1 MKLISVM
8 VMQTIIVLS
17 TGCVHRGN
25 HIGHNQDEST
35 RMGGGIQS
43 HYRDRYNSIK
53 SAPPPLPLPPHQSQL
68 RSRSLSL
75 PNPDDHP
82 GGIIPPN
89 DYAIKIYMHHLS
101 RILMRNHQEQH
112 ILDGL
117 PLPQCPQSTICF
129 FANYFIILLT
139 LCNFNNNN
147 NHSMLSLWH
156 ILHSTGKAPK
166 NYNHFYLDEGK
177 CPIRTGNYN
186 SIPPLFAIF
195 IAIPST
201 QEYT

>member
-8 VMQTIIVLS
+8 VMQTIIGLS

-25 HIGHNQDEST
+25 HIGHNQEEST

-53 SAPPPLPLPPHQSQL
+53 SAPPPPLLLPPHQSRAHL
-68 RSRSLSL
+68 RSRSLSLSL

-101 RILMRNHQEQH
+101 RILMRNHQKQH
-112 ILDGL
+112 IIDGP
-117 PLPQCPQSTICF
+117 PLPQCPQSAICF

-147 NHSMLSLWH
+147 IKSFNAFTLAHSSFH
-156 ILHSTGKAPK
+156 G
-166 NYNHFYLDEGK
+166 
-177 CPIRTGNYN
+177 
-186 SIPPLFAIF
+186 
-195 IAIPST
+195 
-201 QEYT
+201 